1 MKKSLID
8 SISALKIRYWI
19 VFLIIII
26 GSIFYLHDANP
37 DDFIYFRKNPR
48 GKHSEFWHHIAGCR
62 QWFKVLRSTATHEI
76 FKTVKINEEL

>member
-26 GSIFYLHDANP
+26 GSIFYLYDANP
-37 DDFIYFRKNPR
+37 DDFIYFR
-48 GKHSEFWHHIAGCR
+48 F
-62 QWFKVLRSTATHEI
+62 
-76 FKTVKINEEL
+76 